1 MTFACF
7 FLGEYSSIILMCS
20 LFVVLFL
27 GGWLPLIPSIKIL
40 YMIPGWIWFS
50 FKIVFIMFF
59 FIWVRATLPRYRFDQ
74 LMMLGWTVILPLS
87 FGLLFFTISLLW
99 IYDMHLYVYLMYFV
113 IIIWI
118 IFLLYNYIINLNVSR
133 V

>member
-99 IYDMHLYVYLMYFV
+99 IYDMHLYVYFMYFV

-118 IFLLYNYIINLNVSR
+118 IFLLYNYFINLNVSR